1 MVITS
6 CITTYYN
13 IRTQNTR
20 TLEHQNQNIRC
31 EHRTLEH
38 RTLKQNTARTLEH
51 RTIEHQNL
59 EHQSIEHQ
67 NIERQNKEHQNI
79 EHQNIENQNNRIQST
94 RTLEHT
100 QNTRTQ
106 NTRTLEHKKLKHRIL
121 EHRILE
127 HRTQNSRTI
136 PALCFFKKYQQP
148 IIKFWSVPV
157 LVRETFH
164 KIKEWHINS
173 KADSQLYL
181 LLIFQINN
189 LRYKPSIV
197 SRRYIFKRHRQTFL
211 NTFVF
216 LQDLVS

>member
-38 RTLKQNTARTLEH
+38 RTLEQNIARTLEPGTLEYRTLEH
-51 RTIEHQNL
+51 RTL
-59 EHQSIEHQ
+59 EQRTLEYRTLKHRKLEQ
-67 NIERQNKEHQNI
+67 QNI
-79 EHQNIENQNNRIQST
+79 EHQNT
-94 RTLEHT
+94 RTYIEH
-100 QNTRTQ
+100 Q
-106 NTRTLEHKKLKHRIL
+106 NTRTLEHRKLKHRTLEHKIL
-121 EHRILE
+121 EHI
-127 HRTQNSRTI
+127 TQNSRTI

-157 LVRETFH
+157 LVLETFH

-181 LLIFQINN
+181 LLIFQIIN
-189 LRYKPSIV
+189 LRYKPLIV

-216 LQDLVS
+216 LQDLVL